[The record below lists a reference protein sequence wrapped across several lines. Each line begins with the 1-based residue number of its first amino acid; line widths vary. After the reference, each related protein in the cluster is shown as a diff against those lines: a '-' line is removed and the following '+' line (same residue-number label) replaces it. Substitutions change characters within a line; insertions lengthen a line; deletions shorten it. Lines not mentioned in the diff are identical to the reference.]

1 MIDVERSLEIFDE
14 LKRCKGATRA
24 HKAIWK
30 RLLVGQWYEA
40 LELARANSLTGSK
53 TAVGLSR
60 IMCEIYRSR
69 RSSKARVTLI
79 MNYVEEMVSEAESGL
94 DIKAILSPLADQ
106 WSLDPDPDQGR
117 GTNAQKTTINKAR
130 KQAEIKAHRQKQAEG
145 KRKRK
150 GGGKGRGKGEGKSE
164 GKSEGEGTCADRT
177 SRPPTLAHARE
188 ARVKD
193 TAPVVVERVLI
204 APASDPYYRHKPL
217 VDLAQGIARELPPPD
232 LPDFPIRQEFT
243 GRAPSTTRAAW
254 IAYVDEVA
262 RRWPAPLNA
271 HDLNKITGAP
281 VRWTQQIIKDWRALL
296 ERGIT
301 EDQRRSMALALSAE
315 AEAIAREALA
325 LVQSSGDE
333 RLKAAGLKL
342 ALDSLA
348 RRQSLIG
355 ADKINLEARVEV
367 STGSW
372 TDHAAAAGLTGD
384 ELRQIGDI
392 ASRAISREGTE
403 ED

>member
-1 MIDVERSLEIFDE
+1 MMSVNVERSLEIFDE

-30 RLLVGQWYEA
+30 RLLVGQWYDA

-60 IMCEIYRSR
+60 IMCEIYRSQ

-79 MNYVEEMVSEAESGL
+79 MSYVEEMVSEAESGL
-94 DIKAILSPLADQ
+94 NIREILSPLAEE
-106 WSLDPDPDQGR
+106 WSLTPSPDQGR
-117 GTNAQKTTINKAR
+117 FTRAQKKKR
-130 KQAEIKAHRQKQAEG
+130 EQAQKQIQRQTK
-145 KRKRK
+145 KREREREKV
-150 GGGKGRGKGEGKSE
+150 GERS
-164 GKSEGEGTCADRT
+164 CADRP
-177 SRPPTLAHARE
+177 SRTRTHARE
-188 ARVKD
+188 TSAEN
-193 TAPVVVERVLI
+193 TAPVEVERVLI
-204 APASDPYYRHKPL
+204 APASDPYYRHQPL
-217 VDLAQGIARELPPPD
+217 VDLAQGIARELPPPS
-232 LPDFPIRQEFT
+232 LPDHLIGLQYI
-243 GRAPSTTRAAW
+243 GRAEGDVRASW

-262 RRWPAPLNA
+262 RRWPAPLTA

-281 VRWTQQIIKDWRALL
+281 VRWTQAIIKDWRALL

-367 STGSW
+367 SSGSW

-392 ASRAISREGTE
+392 ASRAISRESQDE
-403 ED
+403 EK

>member
-40 LELARANSLTGSK
+40 LELARSNSLTGSK

-145 KRKRK
+145 KRK
-150 GGGKGRGKGEGKSE
+150 GKGKGKRS
-164 GKSEGEGTCADRT
+164 CADRT

-188 ARVKD
+188 ARAKD

-204 APASDPYYRHKPL
+204 APASDPYYRHQPL

-367 STGSW
+367 SSGSW

-403 ED
+403 DD

>member
-1 MIDVERSLEIFDE
+1 MSVDVERSLEIFDE

-53 TAVGLSR
+53 TAVGLAR

-79 MNYVEEMVSEAESGL
+79 MSYVEEMVSEAESGL
-94 DIKAILSPLADQ
+94 HIREILSPLAEE
-106 WSLDPDPDQGR
+106 WSLTPNPDQGR
-117 GTNAQKTTINKAR
+117 GTRAQKKKR
-130 KQAEIKAHRQKQAEG
+130 EQAQKQIQRQTK
-145 KRKRK
+145 KREREREKV
-150 GGGKGRGKGEGKSE
+150 GEKVRERS
-164 GKSEGEGTCADRT
+164 CADRP
-177 SRPPTLAHARE
+177 SRTRTPARE
-188 ARVKD
+188 TSAEN
-193 TAPVVVERVLI
+193 TAPVGVERVLI
-204 APASDPYYRHKPL
+204 APASDPYYRHQPL
-217 VDLAQGIARELPPPD
+217 VDLAQGIARELPPPS
-232 LPDFPIRQEFT
+232 LPDHLIGLQYI
-243 GRAPSTTRAAW
+243 GRAEGDVRASW

-262 RRWPAPLNA
+262 RRWPAPLTA

-281 VRWTQQIIKDWRALL
+281 VRWTQAIIKDWRALL

-367 STGSW
+367 SSGSW

-392 ASRAISREGTE
+392 ASRAISRESQDE
-403 ED
+403 EK

>member
-1 MIDVERSLEIFDE
+1 MSVDVERSLEIFDE

-53 TAVGLSR
+53 TAVGLAR

-69 RSSKARVTLI
+69 KSSKARGTLI
-79 MNYVEEMVSEAESGL
+79 MSYVEEMVSEAESGL
-94 DIKAILSPLADQ
+94 HIREILSPLAEQ
-106 WSLDPDPDQGR
+106 WSLTPNPDQGR
-117 GTNAQKTTINKAR
+117 FTRAQKKKR
-130 KQAEIKAHRQKQAEG
+130 EQSKQEVRAHREREREQVEV
-145 KRKRK
+145 
-150 GGGKGRGKGEGKSE
+150 GGKS
-164 GKSEGEGTCADRT
+164 CADRT
-177 SRPPTLAHARE
+177 SRPPTLPRARGAE
-188 ARVKD
+188 N
-193 TAPVVVERVLI
+193 TAPVEVERVLI
-204 APASDPYYRHKPL
+204 APASDPYYRHQPL

-262 RRWPAPLNA
+262 RRWPAPLTA

-367 STGSW
+367 SSGSW

-392 ASRAISREGTE
+392 ASRAISRERQDE
-403 ED
+403 EK

>member
-1 MIDVERSLEIFDE
+1 MYTKRSG
-14 LKRCKGATRA
+14 KGY
-24 HKAIWK
+24 
-30 RLLVGQWYEA
+30 LVGQWYEA

-94 DIKAILSPLADQ
+94 DIKAVLSPLADQ

-145 KRKRK
+145 KGKRK
-150 GGGKGRGKGEGKSE
+150 GGGKGKGKGEGKSK
-164 GKSEGEGTCADRT
+164 GKRSCADLT

-188 ARVKD
+188 AGSKD

-204 APASDPYYRHKPL
+204 APASDPYYRHQPL

>member
-1 MIDVERSLEIFDE
+1 MMSVNVERSLEIFDE

-40 LELARANSLTGSK
+40 LELARSNSLTGSK

-60 IMCEIYRSR
+60 VMCEIYRSR
-69 RSSKARVTLI
+69 KSSKARVSLI
-79 MNYVEEMVSEAESGL
+79 MSYVEEMVSEAESGL
-94 DIKAILSPLADQ
+94 HIRELLSPLAEE
-106 WSLDPDPDQGR
+106 WSLTPNPDQGR
-117 GTNAQKTTINKAR
+117 GTRAQKKR
-130 KQAEIKAHRQKQAEG
+130 REQAQKQIQRQTK
-145 KRKRK
+145 KREREREK
-150 GGGKGRGKGEGKSE
+150 GGERS
-164 GKSEGEGTCADRT
+164 CAERPSRT
-177 SRPPTLAHARE
+177 RTPARE
-188 ARVKD
+188 RGAEN
-193 TAPVVVERVLI
+193 TAPVEVERVLI
-204 APASDPYYRHKPL
+204 APASDPYYRHQPL

-232 LPDFPIRQEFT
+232 LPDHMIGLQYI
-243 GRAPSTTRAAW
+243 GRAEGDVRASW

-281 VRWTQQIIKDWRALL
+281 VRWTQAIIKDWRALL

-367 STGSW
+367 NSGSW

-392 ASRAISREGTE
+392 ASRAISRESQDE
-403 ED
+403 EK

>member
-1 MIDVERSLEIFDE
+1 MMSVNVERSLEIFDE

-53 TAVGLSR
+53 TAVGLAR

-79 MNYVEEMVSEAESGL
+79 MSYVEEMVSEAESGL
-94 DIKAILSPLADQ
+94 HIREILSPLAEE
-106 WSLDPDPDQGR
+106 WSLTPNPDQGR
-117 GTNAQKTTINKAR
+117 GTRAQKKKR
-130 KQAEIKAHRQKQAEG
+130 EQAQKQIQRQTK
-145 KRKRK
+145 KREREREKV
-150 GGGKGRGKGEGKSE
+150 GEKV
-164 GKSEGEGTCADRT
+164 GERSCADRP
-177 SRPPTLAHARE
+177 SRPPTYTRE
-188 ARVKD
+188 TSAEN
-193 TAPVVVERVLI
+193 TAPVEVERVLI
-204 APASDPYYRHKPL
+204 APASDPYYRHQPL

-367 STGSW
+367 NSGSW

-392 ASRAISREGTE
+392 ASRAISRESRE

>member
-40 LELARANSLTGSK
+40 LELARSNSLTGSK

-94 DIKAILSPLADQ
+94 DIKAILSPLAEQ

-150 GGGKGRGKGEGKSE
+150 GKGKRS
-164 GKSEGEGTCADRT
+164 CADRT
-177 SRPPTLAHARE
+177 SRTHVPAHVRE
-188 ARVKD
+188 AGPKD

-204 APASDPYYRHKPL
+204 APASDPYYRHQSL
-217 VDLAQGIARELPPPD
+217 VDLAQGISRELPPPS
-232 LPDFPIRQEFT
+232 LPDHMIGLQYI
-243 GRAPSTTRAAW
+243 GRAEGDVRASW

-262 RRWPAPLNA
+262 RRWPAPLTA
-271 HDLNKITGAP
+271 QDLNKITGAP
-281 VRWTQQIIKDWRALL
+281 MRWTQAILKDWRALL

-355 ADKINLEARVEV
+355 ADKISLEARVEV
-367 STGSW
+367 SSGSW

-392 ASRAISREGTE
+392 ASRAISRESA
-403 ED
+403 EDD

>member
-1 MIDVERSLEIFDE
+1 MRIMVDVERSLEIFDE
-14 LKRCKGATRA
+14 LKKCKGANRA

-69 RSSKARVTLI
+69 RSSKARVTSI

-94 DIKAILSPLADQ
+94 DIKAILSPLAEQ

-145 KRKRK
+145 KSKRK
-150 GGGKGRGKGEGKSE
+150 GGGS
-164 GKSEGEGTCADRT
+164 CADRT
-177 SRPPTLAHARE
+177 SRTRTLAHARE
-188 ARVKD
+188 AGSKD
-193 TAPVVVERVLI
+193 TAPVVVEKVLI
-204 APASDPYYRHKPL
+204 APASDPYYRHQPL
-217 VDLAQGIARELPPPD
+217 VDLAQGIARELPPPS
-232 LPDFPIRQEFT
+232 LPDHMIGLQYI
-243 GRAPSTTRAAW
+243 GRAEGDVRASW

-262 RRWPAPLNA
+262 RRWPAPLTA

-281 VRWTQQIIKDWRALL
+281 VRWTQAILKDWRALL

-392 ASRAISREGTE
+392 ASRAISRESTE

>member
-1 MIDVERSLEIFDE
+1 MSVDVQRSLEIFDE

-24 HKAIWK
+24 HKAIWR
-30 RLLVGQWYEA
+30 RLLVGHWNEP

-53 TAVGLSR
+53 TAVGLAR

-79 MNYVEEMVSEAESGL
+79 MSYVEEMVSEAESGL
-94 DIKAILSPLADQ
+94 HIREILSPLAEE
-106 WSLDPDPDQGR
+106 WSLTPNPDQGR
-117 GTNAQKTTINKAR
+117 GTNAQKTTVNKAR

-150 GGGKGRGKGEGKSE
+150 GGG
-164 GKSEGEGTCADRT
+164 TCADRS
-177 SRPPTLAHARE
+177 SRTHVPAHARE
-188 ARVKD
+188 ARAKD
-193 TAPVVVERVLI
+193 TAPVVVEKVLI
-204 APASDPYYRHKPL
+204 APASDPYYRHQSL
-217 VDLAQGIARELPPPD
+217 VDLAQGISRELPPPS
-232 LPDFPIRQEFT
+232 LPDHMIGLQYI
-243 GRAPSTTRAAW
+243 GRAEGDVRASW

-262 RRWPAPLNA
+262 RRWPAPLTA
-271 HDLNKITGAP
+271 QDLNKITGAP
-281 VRWTQQIIKDWRALL
+281 MRWTQAILKDWRALL

-367 STGSW
+367 SSGSW

-392 ASRAISREGTE
+392 ASRAISRESQDE
-403 ED
+403 EK

>member
-1 MIDVERSLEIFDE
+1 MSVDVERSLEIFDE

-30 RLLVGQWYEA
+30 RLLTGQWYEA

-53 TAVGLSR
+53 TAVGLAR

-69 RSSKARVTLI
+69 RSSKARVTSI
-79 MNYVEEMVSEAESGL
+79 MSYVEEMVSEAESGL
-94 DIKAILSPLADQ
+94 HIREILSPLADQ
-106 WSLDPDPDQGR
+106 WSLVPNPDQGR
-117 GTNAQKTTINKAR
+117 FTRAQKKKR
-130 KQAEIKAHRQKQAEG
+130 EKSKQEVRAHRERE
-145 KRKRK
+145 RKREQVGEK
-150 GGGKGRGKGEGKSE
+150 VGEKEQLEGGGES
-164 GKSEGEGTCADRT
+164 CADRP
-177 SRPPTLAHARE
+177 SRPPTLPRARGAE
-188 ARVKD
+188 N
-193 TAPVVVERVLI
+193 TAPVEVERVLI
-204 APASDPYYRHKPL
+204 APASDPYYRHQPL

-367 STGSW
+367 SSGSW

-392 ASRAISREGTE
+392 ASRAISRESQDE
-403 ED
+403 EK

>member
-1 MIDVERSLEIFDE
+1 MSVNVERSLEIFDE

-40 LELARANSLTGSK
+40 LELARSNSLTGSR
-53 TAVGLSR
+53 TAVGLAR
-60 IMCEIYRSR
+60 IMCELYRSR

-79 MNYVEEMVSEAESGL
+79 MSYVEEMVSEAESGL
-94 DIKAILSPLADQ
+94 HIREILSPLADQ
-106 WSLDPDPDQGR
+106 WSLVPNPDQGR
-117 GTNAQKTTINKAR
+117 GTNAQKTTVNKAR

-150 GGGKGRGKGEGKSE
+150 GGG
-164 GKSEGEGTCADRT
+164 TCADRP
-177 SRPPTLAHARE
+177 SRPPTPAHARE
-188 ARVKD
+188 ARTKD
-193 TAPVVVERVLI
+193 AAPLVVEKVLI
-204 APASDPYYRHKPL
+204 APASDPYYRHQPL

-355 ADKINLEARVEV
+355 ADKISLEARVEV
-367 STGSW
+367 SSGSW

-392 ASRAISREGTE
+392 ASRAMSRESKE

>member
-40 LELARANSLTGSK
+40 LELARSNSLTGSK
-53 TAVGLSR
+53 TAIGLSR
-60 IMCEIYRSR
+60 IMCEVYRSR
-69 RSSKARVTLI
+69 RSSKARVTSI

-145 KRKRK
+145 KRKR
-150 GGGKGRGKGEGKSE
+150 S
-164 GKSEGEGTCADRT
+164 CADRT

-188 ARVKD
+188 AGPKD
-193 TAPVVVERVLI
+193 TAPVVVEKVLI
-204 APASDPYYRHKPL
+204 APASDPYYRHQPL

-355 ADKINLEARVEV
+355 ADKINLEARAEV

-392 ASRAISREGTE
+392 ASRAISRESTE